1 MSIESVSAVYIDTA
15 SNEQSITLAS
25 ENDIADFKA
34 FLSES
39 PERMPEGEIVSTLQ
53 KMQHSFSNTL
63 QPVGEV
69 TNITPDNA
77 IAMQY
82 KLAQSVSGVELIAK
96 VAGGFSQAI
105 NKLVT
110 MQ

>member
-1 MSIESVSAVYIDTA
+1 MSIELVSTAYIDTA
-15 SNEQSITLAS
+15 SNEQSVALAS
-25 ENDIADFKA
+25 ENDISEFKA

-39 PERMPEGEIVSTLQ
+39 QERMPEGEIVSTLQ
-53 KMQHSFSNTL
+53 KMQQSFTNTL

-77 IAMQY
+77 ISMQY
-82 KLAQSVSGVELIAK
+82 KLAQSASSVDLIAK

>member
-1 MSIESVSAVYIDTA
+1 MSIESVTSGYIDFSSAEQDA
-15 SNEQSITLAS
+15 SLAS
-25 ENDIADFKA
+25 ENDVVQFKA

-39 PERMPEGEIVSTLQ
+39 AENIPENEIVTTLQ
-53 KMQHSFSNTL
+53 KIQQSFSSTL
-63 QPVGEV
+63 EPVGNIS
-69 TNITPDNA
+69 NITPDNA
-77 IAMQY
+77 VAMQY
-82 KLAQSVSGVELIAK
+82 KLAQASSGVDLIAK